1 MKKQQIKPTRSK
13 FNILR
18 QICNIIPQRTV
29 SKLARESGAEDKS
42 RTFSPWS
49 HVVSQAYAQLTHSI
63 SLNDVCD
70 SLQLNWGPLASV
82 RVPFGFVMGPNTL
95 EGEDIFNL
103 ARSKGEWIIIHKSY
117 YL

>member
-1 MKKQQIKPTRSK
+1 
-13 FNILR
+13 
-18 QICNIIPQRTV
+18 V
-29 SKLARESGAEDKS
+29 
-42 RTFSPWS
+42 
-49 HVVSQAYAQLTHSI
+49 
-63 SLNDVCD
+63 
-70 SLQLNWGPLASV
+70 GPLASV